1 VAPIL
6 IQRVAP
12 RVQAATQEAL
22 AQLLL
27 LLNVQAEPSQDL
39 ALLRALRVLEAMV
52 APRHPVLPNMK
63 SRGFRH
69 VAQVT

>member
-1 VAPIL
+1 MAPIL
-6 IQRVAP
+6 IQLAAP

-22 AQLLL
+22 AQVLL

-39 ALLRALRVLEAMV
+39 AHLRALRVLEAMV
-52 APRHPVLPNMK
+52 APKLPVLPNMK

-69 VAQVT
+69 VPQVP